1 MPSGRGELSLPSS
14 LLLCL
19 FDTFQKVPRTNHQ
32 KCKILEAVSKRRE
45 CAGQHIMQ
53 FWNREHSGSE
63 DEVDFESDVERKRF
77 SGGRCGT
84 LCVRAREAWGW
95 A

>member
-1 MPSGRGELSLPSS
+1 MMKKSEQL
-14 LLLCL
+14 
-19 FDTFQKVPRTNHQ
+19 
-32 KCKILEAVSKRRE
+32 
-45 CAGQHIMQ
+45 
-53 FWNREHSGSE
+53 GSE

-77 SGGRCGT
+77 GGGRCGT